1 MLRLVVVALV
11 VALVPAGARAREW
24 RLAIDS
30 LATAPTPA
38 DCECGDIALVG
49 QTPWVA
55 YTRSPGRAGPIVVR
69 PADAAGPSDAN
80 FAGDRPSLVALG
92 DGTLVLVSRD
102 GASKDGARIV
112 VRRRDT
118 GGNWSELQPITD
130 PGEYDLGCGRVV
142 VTTRGELL
150 VPVVRAQASDA
161 GPRSEIIA
169 YRSSD
174 GRRWK
179 RGWTHRLDGARD
191 PALVERGGGRW
202 LLVARAWDEIHALES
217 TDDGDHWKPVTT
229 GLGAGIV
236 GHAATAMGSDSAALA
251 WIDRVSDCA
260 DPCLQ
265 PIRVAAAGAT
275 WTQAQPLWLRPGEKP
290 LAVSLRTPAANRGAW
305 MVTSRTRSARV
316 LRCELADVALEA
328 AVRPLP
334 EIGAARERYVVDPAS
349 TQLAVDALRTFF
361 LSRPKR
367 APQLF
372 VEAYTLRALV
382 AAGTASGTG
391 ADAAVASARAYAD
404 SLVAT
409 QNECG
414 YWPLGYG
421 EGWAADMAAALG
433 LFMVLEPHVDA
444 ARLARY
450 QATTEKFL
458 QALERDGLFLKSG
471 AVALG
476 WPEGGVCGGE
486 QRMWRSD
493 VGHSHQPYLVS
504 TALAGIV
511 LPAWLHHRTGDA
523 AHAAR
528 ARRTLDFTLSEIQTD
543 GSVSYLE
550 TKEGPYWSAAYV
562 QQGWVA
568 ADSLLG
574 DPALRV
580 RLREA
585 LRPHVDYLVR
595 TQRPDGLWGD
605 PTNEFARSPSIAT
618 FLLWYDSK
626 CGPRDD
632 VRAAILKANRRL
644 SDRAGWAGLGMVKS
658 GIVADIL
665 RAFTASALQS
675 QLGARPT
682 L

>member
-1 MLRLVVVALV
+1 M
-11 VALVPAGARAREW
+11 
-24 RLAIDS
+24 
-30 LATAPTPA
+30 
-38 DCECGDIALVG
+38 GD
-49 QTPWVA
+49 
-55 YTRSPGRAGPIVVR
+55 
-69 PADAAGPSDAN
+69 
-80 FAGDRPSLVALG
+80 
-92 DGTLVLVSRD
+92 
-102 GASKDGARIV
+102 
-112 VRRRDT
+112 DT
-118 GGNWSELQPITD
+118 
-130 PGEYDLGCGRVV
+130 
-142 VTTRGELL
+142 
-150 VPVVRAQASDA
+150 
-161 GPRSEIIA
+161 
-169 YRSSD
+169 
-174 GRRWK
+174 
-179 RGWTHRLDGARD
+179 
-191 PALVERGGGRW
+191 
-202 LLVARAWDEIHALES
+202 
-217 TDDGDHWKPVTT
+217 
-229 GLGAGIV
+229 
-236 GHAATAMGSDSAALA
+236 AALA
-251 WIDRVSDCA
+251 WIDRISDCA

-265 PIRVAAAGAT
+265 PIRCAAAGSAT

-290 LAVSLRTPAANRGAW
+290 LAVSLRTPAANRTAW
-305 MVTSRTRSARV
+305 IVTSRARSGRV
-316 LRCELADVALEA
+316 LRCEVADVALAA

-349 TQLAVDALRTFF
+349 TQLAVDALRSFF
-361 LSRPKR
+361 RSRPKR

-382 AAGTASGTG
+382 AAGTAPGTG
-391 ADAAVASARAYAD
+391 AASAAVASARAYAD

-444 ARLARY
+444 ARLASY

-458 QALERDGLFLKSG
+458 HALERDGLFLKSG

-493 VGHSHQPYLVS
+493 VGHSHEPYLVS

-528 ARRTLDFTLSEIQTD
+528 ARRTLDFTLSEIQPD
-543 GSVSYLE
+543 GSLSFLE

-574 DPALRV
+574 DPALRD
-580 RLREA
+580 RLRDA

-618 FLLWYDSK
+618 FLLWYDTK
-626 CGPRDD
+626 CAPRDD

-658 GIVADIL
+658 GIVPDIL

-675 QLGARPT
+675 QLAARPG